1 MALVNRTTG
10 ETSRTEAQRALSTSL
25 SVPQT
30 STPPQNSLPSETE
43 NLIISWATI
52 TRMNQEHSENTLLK
66 QTLCELRQEMNALEE
81 KQMEQSIRLEETAKN
96 LHCSVNAC
104 EMLVRK
110 LENSNQQLQN
120 GIDEAMNKGGEQIKT
135 DTKDM
140 LGQAQRDLAAQS
152 KKYINHLERITN
164 EAKNTFKN
172 TESVIHVFM
181 NDHQGLW
188 YVFLATLVCQ
198 IVNTINWIAG
208 FF

>member
-30 STPPQNSLPSETE
+30 STPPQDSLPSETE
-43 NLIISWATI
+43 KLIISWATI
-52 TRMNQEHSENTLLK
+52 NRMNQQQSENTLLK

-81 KQMEQSIRLEETAKN
+81 KQMEQRIRLEEAAKN
-96 LHCSVNAC
+96 LHRSVNAC

-110 LENSNQQLQN
+110 LENSNQQLRS
-120 GIDEAMNKGGEQIKT
+120 GIDEAMSKAGEQIKA

-140 LGQAQRDLAAQS
+140 LGQAQCDLAAQS

-164 EAKNTFKN
+164 EAKNCFKN
-172 TESVIHVFM
+172 TESVIHTFM
-181 NDHQGLW
+181 NDHQTLW
-188 YVFLATLVCQ
+188 YVFLATLICQ
-198 IVNTINWIAG
+198 VVNTINWIAG